1 MLENAALILSL
12 RFNVFTN
19 FVNLPPGGKTKK
31 RSTGGRLHPEVQL
44 HTVFMQF
51 FTEKATSIKKWY
63 PF

>member
-1 MLENAALILSL
+1 MFSQILLIYP
-12 RFNVFTN
+12 R
-19 FVNLPPGGKTKK
+19 GGKTKK
-31 RSTGGRLHPEVQL
+31 RSTGGRLRPEVQL